1 MQSSGEG
8 PWSSLS
14 SGKKVALVLGLPV
27 GATVGYILY
36 RHFTSSNGQRE
47 SVEQARLTVPPE
59 VYRSIARHSQSSF
72 LDLVSQ
78 QSGAQVRL
86 LSENKGD
93 SISFQL
99 EGSARQVLIAKCALD
114 KLASDCEVITEDF
127 EVPQTALGRIIG
139 RGGESLKLINRTSG
153 ARISCPK
160 DRDGTLAEAG
170 RVSITG
176 IRREVYHAKELV
188 MEKVAESEEVR
199 QRIAQSS
206 ALRHKRCPSELQ
218 GQKEAKPKSEKN
230 GVELHLPQ
238 EDPLSQ
244 KMVLPNGTTE
254 PPDAS
259 KPIPEE
265 QSITESGE
273 QDTQMSPQS
282 IFKFEIPSPDL
293 SFQPDEHLEVYV
305 SAAENPQH
313 FWIQILGVRSLQLD
327 KLTAEMGRFYST
339 GTAELKVEKVVV
351 GDIVAA
357 PYRNHG
363 TWNRARVLNVLE
375 SGLVDVYYVDY
386 GDNGEL
392 SLESLRSMRSDF
404 LSLPFQA
411 IECSL
416 AGVSPAGGSWTE
428 EALDDFDRLTYCA
441 QWKPLLA
448 KLCSYSHSDMSSWP
462 SVQLYDN
469 SDGKLLGVGEE
480 LIRMGHA
487 VHCLDLGDG
496 GLKGTRDN
504 PGSLQKMLDDVTG
517 VTSELS
523 LSCIS
528 LSGFMDPCGNVMKK
542 PASCFSFNFIKPL
555 ETVRADADQGS
566 CILLMNSLSNWDSTP
581 SQVSPDVFSSSS
593 TTSSPCVEVM
603 TSVLNSLTLSD
614 EVFFSGA
621 SSSDD
626 GQDVFSISS
635 GPEFAVLNS
644 SSESNISEGSSSSG
658 IRSVWY
664 YLSSSNDSTV
674 LSLSTSLSTSC
685 HSQTDSES
693 AVSDFLNGHS
703 LDLSE
708 SLENSD
714 GEEAEL
720 LRLDVIRQKKDARSV
735 AQPSLT
741 AAITCSEYCSC
752 GGASGF
758 HAAEVKEESKHCPS
772 LEEYTSSFP
781 CQKIKTVRS
790 NLPAKDE
797 NFVECRFQQVLSSNE
812 RTDGVVTASEEQFLG
827 NHDVLELEQTRPL
840 QSVESYWQFQL
851 QSLNTST
858 EGNTSTYM
866 LVSQEKKYGT
876 GVRPPLHY
884 KEWSIPL
891 YNNPP
896 DSSASALNSEVASI
910 SGSMDDVIGEDL
922 V

>member
-47 SVEQARLTVPPE
+47 SMEQTRLTVPLE
-59 VYRSIARHSQSSF
+59 VYRSIARHQSSF
-72 LDLVSQ
+72 LDLVTQ

-93 SISFQL
+93 SVSFQL
-99 EGSARQVLIAKCALD
+99 QGSAHQVLMAKCFLD

-160 DRDGTLAEAG
+160 DRDSTLAEKA

-176 IRREVYHAKELV
+176 IRREVHHAKELV

-206 ALRHKRCPSELQ
+206 ALRHKRRPSEPQ
-218 GQKEAKPKSEKN
+218 GQKEAKPESEKN
-230 GVELHLPQ
+230 GVELQLAQ

-273 QDTQMSPQS
+273 QDTQEMSPQS

-305 SAAENPQH
+305 SAVENPQH

-363 TWNRARVLNVLE
+363 TWNRARVLSVLE

-462 SVQLYDN
+462 SVQLYD
-469 SDGKLLGVGEE
+469 SSHGKLLGVGEE
-480 LIRMGHA
+480 LIRLGHA

-555 ETVRADADQGS
+555 ETVQADADQGS

-581 SQVSPDVFSSSS
+581 SQQVSPDMLSSSS

-614 EVFFSGA
+614 EVFFSGDC
-621 SSSDD
+621 SSDD

-635 GPEFAVLNS
+635 GPEFAGLNS

-664 YLSSSNDSTV
+664 YLSSSDDSTV

-693 AVSDFLNGHS
+693 PVSDFLSAHS

-720 LRLDVIRQKKDARSV
+720 LRLEVIRQKNDA
-735 AQPSLT
+735 
-741 AAITCSEYCSC
+741 
-752 GGASGF
+752 
-758 HAAEVKEESKHCPS
+758 
-772 LEEYTSSFP
+772 
-781 CQKIKTVRS
+781 
-790 NLPAKDE
+790 
-797 NFVECRFQQVLSSNE
+797 RFQQVLSGNE
-812 RTDGVVTASEEQFLG
+812 RTEEGVTASEEQEFLG
-827 NHDVLELEQTRPL
+827 NHDVLELEQTRAL
-840 QSVESYWQFQL
+840 HSVESYWQFQL

-858 EGNTSTYM
+858 EGDTSTYM
-866 LVSQEKKYGT
+866 LVSQEKKSGT
-876 GVRPPLHY
+876 GVRPPLHC
-884 KEWSIPL
+884 KERSSSL

-896 DSSASALNSEVASI
+896 DTSASALNSEVASI